1 MRENDS
7 RPNVVHV
14 VQKKISLRR
23 RVLYSADT
31 GRKDFFSCGK
41 FQNRKKSQK
50 AENVSEMFVNC

>member
-1 MRENDS
+1 M
-7 RPNVVHV
+7 VHV